1 MSDKSEI
8 PIVVLI
14 RSTSLVYD
22 SRFLRAESVMKKLN
36 INTYSFGLLRQD
48 KFQKPPELQKDHSL
62 FLSSGQHGD
71 GIKNL
76 LGYCR
81 WNFWLVPRILRA
93 KPSLIYMCDFDSFL
107 AVTVTKFIQPRVK
120 IIFDEFD
127 PITTR
132 PIPMMLMHVINIVQ
146 KIFFNI
152 VDNFIFPSAERIY
165 KQKIE
170 SRSFVVNNMPDEHFL
185 VYEQQ
190 ANNNSIFYGGLLSA
204 ERGLETFLKVISN
217 QDIWT
222 VTVAGYGP
230 LEDHIKLLADSHPEV
245 ISYAG
250 AMRHDLLMECSA
262 KSSLILA
269 TYDPGIGNSL
279 QLASNKYYEAILL
292 KRPILACNRTA
303 IGEKVASEKI
313 GWTFDFNDEEDIAKV
328 LEKIHQQYSELWTEF
343 SANLSKLESEIEIQS
358 ARRMLPSIINNLLE
372 VS

>member
-1 MSDKSEI
+1 MSDKNEI

-22 SRFLRAESVMKKLN
+22 SRFLRAESVIKKLN
-36 INTYSFGLLRQD
+36 IQTYSFGLLRQD
-48 KFQKPPELQKDHSL
+48 KFQKDLKLQKDHSL
-62 FLSSGQHGD
+62 FSSSGQHGD

-81 WNFWLVPRILRA
+81 WNFWLIPRILRA

-107 AVTVTKFIQPRVK
+107 AVTVTKLIRPRVK

-132 PIPMMLMHVINIVQ
+132 PIPKMLVLIINIAQ
-146 KIFFNI
+146 KNFFNI
-152 VDNFIFPSAERIY
+152 VDSFIFPSAERIY
-165 KQKIE
+165 KQEIK
-170 SRSFVVNNMPDEHFL
+170 SRSFVVNNMPDGNFL
-185 VYEQQ
+185 LHEQQ
-190 ANNNSIFYGGLLSA
+190 SNKNSIFYGGLLSS

-217 QDIWT
+217 QDIWK

-230 LEDHIKLLADSHPEV
+230 LEDYIKLLADSHPEV
-245 ISYAG
+245 ISYVG
-250 AMRHDLLMECSA
+250 AMRHDLLMENAA

-269 TYDPGIGNSL
+269 SYDPEIGNSL

-292 KRPILACNRTA
+292 KRPILACKRTA
-303 IGEKVASEKI
+303 IGEKVESERI
-313 GWTFDFNDEEDIAKV
+313 GWTFNFNDEEDISKV
-328 LEKIHQQYSELWTEF
+328 LEKVHQQSSELWTQF
-343 SANLSKLESEIEIQS
+343 DANLSKLKSEIEIHS